1 MITMNRL
8 MRGDE
13 VIGYRFD
20 IPELGKSYDMFE
32 YEAKRFY
39 NAVGKQYFQKEKPS
53 RCSVMVLTATL
64 TMKRM

>member
-8 MRGDE
+8 MRGNE

-32 YEAKRFY
+32 YAAKGFY
-39 NAVGKQYFQKEKPS
+39 NAVGRKYFQKGKTIS
-53 RCSVMVLTATL
+53 MHSNGTY
-64 TMKRM
+64 